1 LQRYLPYEPADASSR
16 VATAWGLNWPGVSGA
31 SNYVA
36 YLQSLSYPWIYD
48 AAVTAST
55 NIDAFI
61 SGDGHQAVSFVV
73 RVIGIRNHARLLRP
87 TARSMRR
94 MAKMVGRSDD
104 MLMIRGVNVFPSQI
118 EEA

>member
-16 VATAWGLNWPGVSGA
+16 VATAWGLNWPGVSDA
-31 SNYVA
+31 SSYVA

-61 SGDGHQAVSFVV
+61 SGDGHQAVSFVAACNGNGCSNV
-73 RVIGIRNHARLLRP
+73 SNPAVIA
-87 TARSMRR
+87 
-94 MAKMVGRSDD
+94 
-104 MLMIRGVNVFPSQI
+104 MLPQCFH
-118 EEA
+118 